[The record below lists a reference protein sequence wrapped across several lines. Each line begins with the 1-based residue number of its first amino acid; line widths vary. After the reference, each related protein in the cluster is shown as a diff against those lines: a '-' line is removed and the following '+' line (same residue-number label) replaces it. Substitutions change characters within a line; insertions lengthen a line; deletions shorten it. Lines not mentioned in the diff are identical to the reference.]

1 MPKAIDNLPPVI
13 HASEENGDD
22 QNLGALFMDAEV
34 DNEFVFGHRAKS
46 GTNPWM
52 LGAAIWKSR

>member
-1 MPKAIDNLPPVI
+1 MLKAIDDLPSVI

-22 QNLGALFMDAEV
+22 QNLGTLVIDAEV

-46 GTNPWM
+46 RTNLGM
-52 LGAAIWKSR
+52 LGAAIRKIR